1 MGKKKKKSRKKEISI
16 SFPLS
21 ARKYIYKKSQKIQK
35 FIKTTDNWCPN
46 YPGDTVRVFLL
57 NQKMENEQFNFVR
70 IAVWGAD
77 DFGLEMDFKGT
88 EEENDSKFIEWKE
101 NIYDK
106 IPQPCTEQW
115 FRDMGFRN
123 A

>member
-1 MGKKKKKSRKKEISI
+1 MKRSKKKNKGRQKACPYFIRKHINKQ
-16 SFPLS
+16 
-21 ARKYIYKKSQKIQK
+21 SQKIQK
-35 FIKTTDNWCPN
+35 FVKTTDNWCPN

-57 NQKMENEQFNFVR
+57 NQKTEHKEFNFVR

-77 DFGLEMDFKGT
+77 DFGLEMDFYGMN
-88 EEENDSKFIEWKE
+88 EEQNDAKFNEWKE

-106 IPQPCTEQW
+106 IPEPCNIQW
-115 FRDMGFRN
+115 FKDIGFHD

>member
-1 MGKKKKKSRKKEISI
+1 MKRSKKKNKGRQKACPYFIRKHINKQ
-16 SFPLS
+16 
-21 ARKYIYKKSQKIQK
+21 SQKIQK
-35 FIKTTDNWCPN
+35 FVKTTDNWCPN

-57 NQKMENEQFNFVR
+57 NQKTEHKEFNFVR

-106 IPQPCTEQW
+106 IPEPCTEQW
-115 FRDMGFRN
+115 FRNVGFCD

>member
-1 MGKKKKKSRKKEISI
+1 MNKKKKKKKDKVSYPFSTRKH
-16 SFPLS
+16 
-21 ARKYIYKKSQKIQK
+21 IYRENQKIQK
-35 FIKTTDNWCPN
+35 FIKTIDDWCN

-57 NQKMENEQFNFVR
+57 NQKMEDEQFNFVR

-88 EEENDSKFIEWKE
+88 EKENDSKFIEWKE

-106 IPQPCTEQW
+106 IPEPCTKQW
-115 FRDMGFRN
+115 FRDMGFCN